1 MALRWAPPLLLT
13 LALHQ
18 GITIPLIYQKN
29 GILVRTKGDPIDL
42 ECKDWSKVQW
52 VTPLSAK
59 KNIAR
64 NRVNIKTAEPRHTGQ
79 YTCVNPTSFENR
91 SLYLFVEDSKNL
103 FLNPTSWQKFV
114 SGNEGAEALIP
125 CRVTSPTIK
134 DLRLEKSRGATMPQN
149 LSYTADIYTGIS
161 VKNLKRSFD
170 GYYVCTAIKDGTMKK
185 SKEFKLQIVPVPKSP
200 PEITLEVNKKLLKE
214 GEKFQMS
221 CMIKNVNHAFSVKWD
236 HPQSPGPT
244 KTRSSQNFPKHYQS
258 TEELTID
265 SVNVN
270 DTGNFTCFAWN
281 GFGKSSAS
289 VFLQVVAEGYVKFST
304 PENNTVHV
312 DLGENLVLNVEFDA
326 YPAPNQQYWIH
337 TEEILLN
344 TSDHYMKSTE
354 SGNRYIGE
362 LHLVRVKGTEGGI
375 YTFFASNSDSNS
387 SVSFDVYINSRPEI
401 IVLEEYRPAKIRCVA
416 VGYPDPK
423 IRWIHCAGQQK
434 RCSET
439 AIAPAEE
446 HWTNRIIGQ
455 PSFGRVEVE
464 SILNTKELKS
474 NITVECLAYN
484 SVGKNHAIYLIKG
497 EIMKTHHLF
506 TPLLSLFAAAA
517 GILCVILVILF
528 YKYQQKPRY
537 QIQWKVVDGIHG
549 NNYTYIDPTQLPYD
563 DKWEFPR
570 DKLRFGKT
578 LGAGA
583 FGKVVEAA
591 AYGLSKAD
599 STLTVAVKMLKPS
612 AHSTEKEALMSEL
625 KVLSHLGQHINI
637 VNLLGACTVGGPVL
651 VITEY
656 CCFGDLLNFLR
667 RKRDSFIWPETREQ
681 DLEKTQYKNILN
693 LRDPAN
699 NSSGSY
705 MEMRPS
711 KTAVPQ
717 ITQDRKRLPSKES
730 FNDKENNNDDT
741 EDYNLA
747 LEVEDLLIFSYQ
759 VAKGMSFLSSKNCIH
774 RDLAARN
781 ILLTNGQIAKIC
793 DFGLARDIRND
804 SNYVVKGN
812 ARLPV
817 KWMAP
822 ESIFDCVY
830 TFESDVWSYGIL
842 LWEIFSLGGS
852 PYPGIP
858 VDNKFYKM
866 IKEGYRMLSPELA
879 SAELYEV
886 MKACWDSDALR
897 RPTFEQIVEMIEEQ
911 LSDASK
917 HRYSNL
923 ESNFTTRLKF
933 SSHSS
938 RLNSAGSSNASD
950 QPLLINDDVFFEDE
964 NKQMRI

>member
-1 MALRWAPPLLLT
+1 MRWAPALLLT
-13 LALHQ
+13 LIVHQ
-18 GITIPLIYQKN
+18 GVTITLINQKNDPLIK
-29 GILVRTKGDPIDL
+29 KSGDRINL
-42 ECKDWSKVQW
+42 ECKDWNEVQW
-52 VTPLSAK
+52 VTPPSAK
-59 KNIAR
+59 KNIVR
-64 NRVNIKTAEPRHTGQ
+64 NRVSIKSAEPRHTGQ
-79 YTCVNPTSFENR
+79 YTCVNPTSSENR

-103 FLNPTSWQKFV
+103 FVTPSIRQMFI
-114 SGNEGAEALIP
+114 SGYEGAEAVIP
-125 CRVTSPTIK
+125 CRVTSPTIE
-134 DLRLEKSRGATMPQN
+134 DLRLEKSKGATMPKN

-161 VKNLKRSFD
+161 ITNLKRSFD
-170 GYYVCTAIKDGTMKK
+170 GYYVCTAIKNGTLKK
-185 SKEFKLQIVPVPKSP
+185 SKDFKLQIVPVPKSP
-200 PEITLEVNKKLLKE
+200 PEITLEINKELLKK

-221 CMIKNVNHAFSVKWD
+221 CVIKNVNHEVTVNWN
-236 HPQSPGPT
+236 HPQSTATT
-244 KTRSSQNFPKHYQS
+244 KMKLSNNFPNHYKA
-258 TEELTID
+258 TERLTID

-270 DTGNFTCFAWN
+270 DTGNFTCFAKN
-281 GFGKSSAS
+281 RFGMSNAT

-304 PENNTVHV
+304 PENNTFHV
-312 DLGENLVLNVEFDA
+312 DIGENLVLKVEFDA
-326 YPAPNQQYWIH
+326 YPAPDQQYWIH
-337 TEEILLN
+337 MKETLLN
-344 TSDHYMKSTE
+344 TSDHYIKSAE
-354 SGNRYIGE
+354 NGNRYMSE
-362 LHLVRVKGTEGGI
+362 LHLVRVKGTEGGT
-375 YTFFASNSDSNS
+375 YTFFASNSDSSS
-387 SVSFDVYINSRPEI
+387 SVAFDVYINSKPQI
-401 IVLEEYRPAKIRCVA
+401 LVLEEYGQSKIRCVVA
-416 VGYPDPK
+416 GYPDPK
-423 IRWIHCAGQQK
+423 IKWIHCPGQQK
-434 RCSET
+434 RCSEAAT
-439 AIAPAEE
+439 APAER

-455 PSFGRVEVE
+455 PRFGRVEVE
-464 SILNTKELKS
+464 SILNTNELKN

-484 SVGKNHAIYLIKG
+484 SVGKDQVTYQIKG
-497 EIMKTHHLF
+497 EITKTHQLF

-537 QIQWKVVDGIHG
+537 QIQWKVVEGIHG

-591 AYGLSKAD
+591 AYGLTKAD
-599 STLTVAVKMLKPS
+599 SIMTVAVKMLKPS

-667 RKRDSFIWPETREQ
+667 RKRDSFIWPETKEQ
-681 DLEKTQYKNILN
+681 DLQKTQYKNIPN
-693 LRDPAN
+693 LRDPDN

-705 MEMRPS
+705 MEMKPS
-711 KTAVPQ
+711 RTTSPQ
-717 ITQDRKRLPSKES
+717 TTQDKIRLPSKES
-730 FNDKENNNDDT
+730 YGDKENNNEDT

-781 ILLTNGQIAKIC
+781 ILLTNGRIAKIC

-842 LWEIFSLGGS
+842 LWEIFSLGSS

-858 VDNKFYKM
+858 VDSKYYKM

-911 LSDASK
+911 LSDTSK
-917 HRYSNL
+917 HKYSNL
-923 ESNFTTRLKF
+923 ESNFTTRLKL

-950 QPLLINDDVFFEDE
+950 QPLLVNDDVFFEEE
-964 NKQMRI
+964 NKRMGI

>member
-1 MALRWAPPLLLT
+1 MSFAL
-13 LALHQ
+13 Q
-18 GITIPLIYQKN
+18 GVTISLIHQKN
-29 GILVRTKGDPIDL
+29 DTLIRKKGDHINL
-42 ECKDWSKVQW
+42 ECTDWSEVQW
-52 VTPLSAK
+52 VTPTSAK
-59 KNIAR
+59 RNIVHNA
-64 NRVNIKTAEPRHTGQ
+64 VKIMSAEPKHTGQ
-79 YTCVNPTSFENR
+79 YTCINPISSENR
-91 SLYLFVEDSKNL
+91 SLYMFVEDSKNL
-103 FLNPTSWQKFV
+103 FLSPTLPQMLV
-114 SGNEGAEALIP
+114 SGYEGADAVIP

-134 DLRLEKSRGATMPQN
+134 EFKLEKSKGATMPKD
-149 LSYTADIYTGIS
+149 LSYTGDIYTGIS
-161 VKNLKRSFD
+161 IANLKTNFN
-170 GYYVCTAIKDGTMKK
+170 GYYVCTAIKDGKLKK
-185 SKEFKLQIVPVPKSP
+185 SKRFKLLIVPVPKRP
-200 PEITLEVNKKLLKE
+200 PGITLEVNKELMKE

-221 CMIKNVNHAFSVKWD
+221 CIIKNVNHEVNMKWN
-236 HPQSPGPT
+236 HPQSTGTT
-244 KTRSSQNFPKHYQS
+244 KTKSSNNFPKHYQ
-258 TEELTID
+258 TIERLTID

-281 GFGKSSAS
+281 GFGNSSAT
-289 VFLQVVAEGYVKFST
+289 VFLQVVAEGYVKLST
-304 PENNTVHV
+304 PENNTFHV
-312 DLGENLVLNVEFDA
+312 DIGKNLVLKVEFDA
-326 YPAPNQQYWIH
+326 YPAPDQQYWIH
-337 TEEILLN
+337 MKETLLN
-344 TSDHYMKSTE
+344 TSDHYMKSVE
-354 SGNRYIGE
+354 KGNRYISE
-362 LHLVRVKGTEGGI
+362 LHLVRVKGTEGGT
-375 YTFFASNSDSNS
+375 YTFFASNSDSSS
-387 SVSFDVYINSRPEI
+387 SVAFDVYINSQPEI
-401 IVLEEYRPAKIRCVA
+401 IILEEYRPGKIRCVA
-416 VGYPDPK
+416 VGYPDPQIK
-423 IRWIHCAGQQK
+423 WIHCPGQQK
-434 RCSET
+434 RCSDT
-439 AIAPAEE
+439 ATAPAEG

-455 PSFGRVEVE
+455 PRFGRVKVE
-464 SILNTKELKS
+464 SILNTNELKN
-474 NITVECLAYN
+474 NITVECLANN
-484 SVGKNHAIYLIKG
+484 SVGQSQMIYQIKG

-506 TPLLSLFAAAA
+506 TPLLSLFAAVAA
-517 GILCVILVILF
+517 ILCVILVILF

-537 QIQWKVVDGIHG
+537 QIQWKVVEGIHG

-591 AYGLSKAD
+591 AYGLTKAD
-599 STLTVAVKMLKPS
+599 TILTVAVKMLKPS

-667 RKRDSFIWPETREQ
+667 RKRDSFIWPEMREQ
-681 DLEKTQYKNILN
+681 DLGKTEYKNVPN
-693 LRDPAN
+693 LKDPEK

-705 MEMRPS
+705 MEMKPS
-711 KTAVPQ
+711 RTAVPQ
-717 ITQDRKRLPSKES
+717 TMQDKNRLLNKES
-730 FNDKENNNDDT
+730 DSVKEKINEDT
-741 EDYNLA
+741 EDCNLA

-781 ILLTNGQIAKIC
+781 ILLTNGRIAKIC

-842 LWEIFSLGGS
+842 LWEIFSLGSS

-858 VDNKFYKM
+858 VDSKFYKM

-879 SAELYEV
+879 FTELYEV

-911 LSDASK
+911 LSDTSK
-917 HRYSNL
+917 HNYSNL
-923 ESNFTTRLKF
+923 ESNFTTRLKL

-950 QPLLINDDVFFEDE
+950 QPLLVNDDVFFEDE
-964 NKQMRI
+964 NKRMGI

>member
-1 MALRWAPPLLLT
+1 MALLWAPALLLS
-13 LALHQ
+13 LIVHQ
-18 GITIPLIYQKN
+18 GVTISLIHQKN
-29 GILVRTKGDPIDL
+29 DTLIRKKGDHINL
-42 ECKDWSKVQW
+42 ECTDWSEVQW
-52 VTPLSAK
+52 VTPTSAK
-59 KNIAR
+59 RNIVHNA
-64 NRVNIKTAEPRHTGQ
+64 VKIMSAEPKHTGQ
-79 YTCVNPTSFENR
+79 YTCINPISSENR
-91 SLYLFVEDSKNL
+91 SLYMFVEDSKNL
-103 FLNPTSWQKFV
+103 FLSPTLPQMLV
-114 SGNEGAEALIP
+114 SGYEGADAVIP

-134 DLRLEKSRGATMPQN
+134 EFKLEKSKGATMPKD
-149 LSYTADIYTGIS
+149 LSYTGDIYTGIS
-161 VKNLKRSFD
+161 IANLKTNFN
-170 GYYVCTAIKDGTMKK
+170 GYYVCTAIKDGKLKK
-185 SKEFKLQIVPVPKSP
+185 SKRFKLLIVP
-200 PEITLEVNKKLLKE
+200 
-214 GEKFQMS
+214 
-221 CMIKNVNHAFSVKWD
+221 
-236 HPQSPGPT
+236 
-244 KTRSSQNFPKHYQS
+244 
-258 TEELTID
+258 
-265 SVNVN
+265 
-270 DTGNFTCFAWN
+270 
-281 GFGKSSAS
+281 
-289 VFLQVVAEGYVKFST
+289 AEGYVKLST
-304 PENNTVHV
+304 PENNTFHV
-312 DLGENLVLNVEFDA
+312 DIGKNLVLKVEFDA
-326 YPAPNQQYWIH
+326 YPAPDQQYWIH
-337 TEEILLN
+337 MKETLLN
-344 TSDHYMKSTE
+344 TSDHYMKSVE
-354 SGNRYIGE
+354 KGNRYISE
-362 LHLVRVKGTEGGI
+362 LHLVRVKGTEGGT
-375 YTFFASNSDSNS
+375 YTFFASNSDSSS
-387 SVSFDVYINSRPEI
+387 SVAFDVYINSQPEI
-401 IVLEEYRPAKIRCVA
+401 IILEEYRPGKIRCVA
-416 VGYPDPK
+416 VGYPDPQIK
-423 IRWIHCAGQQK
+423 WIHCPGQQK
-434 RCSET
+434 RCSDT
-439 AIAPAEE
+439 ATAPAEG

-455 PSFGRVEVE
+455 PRFGRVKVE
-464 SILNTKELKS
+464 SILNTNELKN
-474 NITVECLAYN
+474 NITVECLANN
-484 SVGKNHAIYLIKG
+484 SVGQSQMIYQIKG

-506 TPLLSLFAAAA
+506 TPLLSLFAAVAA
-517 GILCVILVILF
+517 ILCVILVILF

-537 QIQWKVVDGIHG
+537 QIQWKVVEGIHG

-591 AYGLSKAD
+591 AYGLTKAD
-599 STLTVAVKMLKPS
+599 TILTVAVKMLKPS

-667 RKRDSFIWPETREQ
+667 RKRDSFIWPEMREQ
-681 DLEKTQYKNILN
+681 DLGKTEYKNVPN
-693 LRDPAN
+693 LKDPEK

-705 MEMRPS
+705 MEMKPS
-711 KTAVPQ
+711 RTAVPQ
-717 ITQDRKRLPSKES
+717 TMQDKNRLLNKES
-730 FNDKENNNDDT
+730 DSVKEKINEDT
-741 EDYNLA
+741 EDCNLA

-781 ILLTNGQIAKIC
+781 ILLTNGRIAKIC

-842 LWEIFSLGGS
+842 LWEIFSLGSS

-858 VDNKFYKM
+858 VDSKFYKM

-879 SAELYEV
+879 FTELYEV

-911 LSDASK
+911 LSDTSK
-917 HRYSNL
+917 HNYSNL
-923 ESNFTTRLKF
+923 ESNFTTRLKL

-950 QPLLINDDVFFEDE
+950 QPLLVNDDVFFEDE
-964 NKQMRI
+964 NKRMGI